1 MKNQQEM
8 SGFAYIDPSQALLEL
23 SLEALNGFAPVPQQ
37 TRPLDVP
44 AVPCELDE
52 SWKEFETELGDFKRK
67 FSKEKRDL
75 MTKLNELEELQR
87 SVQISK
93 LIIDTVPSEDLKA
106 NLISVIDNYES
117 ESGIVALTQQ
127 CGEMKGRVEE
137 MAKVLE
143 DTEAERYAKFLC
155 LICQDRLIDLF
166 IDPCG
171 HTVCTTCWM
180 NTRIKRTCP
189 GCRAVIQGVKKIYS
203 M

>member
-1 MKNQQEM
+1 M
-8 SGFAYIDPSQALLEL
+8 SYTFINPSQALLEL
-23 SLEALNGFAPVPQQ
+23 SLEALGGFAPVPQE

-44 AVPCELDE
+44 AVPCELDAE
-52 SWKEFETELGDFKRK
+52 WKDFEKELGNFKRL

-75 MTKLNELEELQR
+75 GIKLNELEELQK
-87 SVQISK
+87 SAQISK

-106 NLISVIDNYES
+106 KLVSVVDNYES

-127 CGEMKGRVEE
+127 CGEIKGRVEE
-137 MAKVLE
+137 MEKVLQ

-155 LICQDRLIDLF
+155 MICQDRLIDLF

-171 HTVCTTCWM
+171 HTVCTSCWM
-180 NTRIKRTCP
+180 DTRIKRTCP
-189 GCRAVIQGVKKIYS
+189 GCRTDIQGVKKIFS

>member
-1 MKNQQEM
+1 MA
-8 SGFAYIDPSQALLEL
+8 FAYIDPSQAILEMT
-23 SLEALNGFAPVPQQ
+23 LEAMGGFAHVNRQMKSP
-37 TRPLDVP
+37 DVP
-44 AVPCELDE
+44 TIPCELDE
-52 SWKEFETELGDFKRK
+52 SWKEFEKELGNFKRR
-67 FSKEKRDL
+67 FAKEKRDL
-75 MTKLNELEELQR
+75 GIKLSELEELQK
-87 SVQISK
+87 SAQISK

-106 NLISVIDNYES
+106 KLVSVVDNYES

-127 CGEMKGRVEE
+127 CGELKGKVEAMGE
-137 MAKVLE
+137 VLQ

-171 HTVCTTCWM
+171 HTVCATCWT

-189 GCRAVIQGVKKIYS
+189 GCRTDIQGVKKIFS

>member
-1 MKNQQEM
+1 M

-23 SLEALNGFAPVPQQ
+23 SLEALAGFAPVPQQ

-52 SWKEFETELGDFKRK
+52 SWKEFEKELGDFKRK
-67 FSKEKRDL
+67 FSKEKREL
-75 MTKLNELEELQR
+75 GIKLNELEELQR

-106 NLISVIDNYES
+106 NLVSVIDNYES

-127 CGEMKGRVEE
+127 CGVLKGKVEA
-137 MAKVLE
+137 MQTVLR
-143 DTEAERYAKFLC
+143 DTEADRYAEFLC

-171 HTVCTTCWM
+171 HTVCATCWGS
-180 NTRIKRTCP
+180 TRIKRSCP
-189 GCRAVIQGVKKIYS
+189 GCRTDIQSVKKIFS

>member
-1 MKNQQEM
+1 M
-8 SGFAYIDPSQALLEL
+8 SYTFINPSQALLEL
-23 SLEALNGFAPVPQQ
+23 SLEALGGFAPVPQE

-44 AVPCELDE
+44 AVPCELDAE
-52 SWKEFETELGDFKRK
+52 WKEFEKELGNFKRL

-75 MTKLNELEELQR
+75 GIKLSELEELQR
-87 SVQISK
+87 SAQISK

-106 NLISVIDNYES
+106 KLVSVVDNYES

-137 MAKVLE
+137 MEKVLQ

-155 LICQDRLIDLF
+155 PICQDRLIDLF

-171 HTVCTTCWM
+171 HTVCAPCWTS
-180 NTRIKRTCP
+180 TRMKRTCP
-189 GCRAVIQGVKKIYS
+189 GCRTDIQGVKKIYS

>member
-1 MKNQQEM
+1 M
-8 SGFAYIDPSQALLEL
+8 SYTFINPSQALLEL
-23 SLEALNGFAPVPQQ
+23 SLEALGGFAPVPQQ

-44 AVPCELDE
+44 AIPCELDPE
-52 SWKEFETELGDFKRK
+52 WKDFEKELGNYKRK
-67 FSKEKRDL
+67 FAKEKRDL
-75 MTKLNELEELQR
+75 VTKLSELEELQK
-87 SVQISK
+87 SAQISK

-106 NLISVIDNYES
+106 KLVSVIDKYES

-127 CGEMKGRVEE
+127 CGELKGKVEE
-137 MAKVLE
+137 MEKVLQ
-143 DTEAERYAKFLC
+143 DTEAERYAKFIC

-180 NTRIKRTCP
+180 NTRVKHTCP
-189 GCRAVIQGVKKIYS
+189 GCRTDIQGVKKIFS

>member
-1 MKNQQEM
+1 M
-8 SGFAYIDPSQALLEL
+8 SYTFINPSQALLEL
-23 SLEALNGFAPVPQQ
+23 SLEAMSGFAPVPQQ

-44 AVPCELDE
+44 AIPCELDPE
-52 SWKEFETELGDFKRK
+52 WKEFEKELGDFKRL

-75 MTKLNELEELQR
+75 MTKLSELEELQK
-87 SVQISK
+87 SAQISK

-106 NLISVIDNYES
+106 KLISVVDNYES

-137 MAKVLE
+137 MEKVLQ

-155 LICQDRLIDLF
+155 PICQDRLIDLF

-171 HTVCTTCWM
+171 HTVCAPCWTS
-180 NTRIKRTCP
+180 TRMKRTCP
-189 GCRAVIQGVKKIYS
+189 GCRTDIQGVKKIYS

>member
-1 MKNQQEM
+1 M

-23 SLEALNGFAPVPQQ
+23 SLEALAGFAPVPQQ

-52 SWKEFETELGDFKRK
+52 SWKEFEKELGDFKRK
-67 FSKEKRDL
+67 FSKEKREL
-75 MTKLNELEELQR
+75 GIKLNELEELQR

-106 NLISVIDNYES
+106 NLVSVIDNYES

-127 CGEMKGRVEE
+127 CGVLKGKVEA
-137 MAKVLE
+137 MQTVLR
-143 DTEAERYAKFLC
+143 DTEADRYAKFLC

-171 HTVCTTCWM
+171 HTVCATCWGS
-180 NTRIKRTCP
+180 TRIKRSCP
-189 GCRAVIQGVKKIYS
+189 GCRTDIQGVKKIFS

>member
-1 MKNQQEM
+1 MRNQQEM

-52 SWKEFETELGDFKRK
+52 SWKEFEKELGDFKRK

-75 MTKLNELEELQR
+75 MTKLSELEELQK
-87 SVQISK
+87 SAQISK

-106 NLISVIDNYES
+106 KLISVVDNYES

-137 MAKVLE
+137 MEKVLQ
-143 DTEAERYAKFLC
+143 DTEAERYEKFLC
-155 LICQDRLIDLF
+155 PICQDRCIDLF

-171 HTVCTTCWM
+171 HTVCAPCWTS
-180 NTRIKRTCP
+180 TRMKRTCP
-189 GCRAVIQGVKKIYS
+189 GCRTVIHAVKKIYS

>member
-1 MKNQQEM
+1 M
-8 SGFAYIDPSQALLEL
+8 SYTFINPSQALLEL
-23 SLEALNGFAPVPQQ
+23 SLEAMSGFAPVPQQ

-44 AVPCELDE
+44 AIPCELDPE
-52 SWKEFETELGDFKRK
+52 WKEFEKELGDFKRL

-75 MTKLNELEELQR
+75 MTKLSELEELQK
-87 SVQISK
+87 SAQISK

-106 NLISVIDNYES
+106 KLISVVDNYES

-137 MAKVLE
+137 MEKVLQ
-143 DTEAERYAKFLC
+143 DTEAERYEKFLC

-171 HTVCTTCWM
+171 HTVCTSCWM
-180 NTRIKRTCP
+180 DTRIKRTCP
-189 GCRAVIQGVKKIYS
+189 GCRTDIQGVKKIYS

>member
-1 MKNQQEM
+1 MA
-8 SGFAYIDPSQALLEL
+8 SFAYLDPQTALLEL
-23 SLEALNGFAPVPQQ
+23 ALGSLAPIPQD
-37 TRPLDVP
+37 RPSVE
-44 AVPCELDE
+44 VETIPCELDE
-52 SWKEFETELGDFKRK
+52 SWKAFEKELGIFKRK

-75 MTKLNELEELQR
+75 GIKMSELEELQK
-87 SVQISK
+87 STQISK
-93 LIIDTVPSEDLKA
+93 LISDNVPSDDLKA
-106 NLISVIDNYES
+106 KLLSVIDNYES

-127 CGEMKGRVEE
+127 CGELKGRVEE
-137 MAKVLE
+137 MEKVLQ

-171 HTVCTTCWM
+171 HTVCATCWT

-189 GCRAVIQGVKKIYS
+189 GCRGDIQNVKKIFN